1 MTEVGV
7 IPEDWNVVSLN
18 DVCIK
23 IQDGTHFSPKPGG
36 NDYYYITSKNIA
48 IGHLDLSDVSRIDAL
63 QHRNIYKRCDVKVG
77 DLLLT
82 KDGVNTGNAAMN
94 DLDEE
99 FSLLSSVAMLR
110 FHISIY
116 HPQYF
121 MYQILSDLGQ
131 NRIRGLMSGNAIT
144 RLTLEKIRLLRFPSP
159 TSLDE
164 QRCISGL
171 LSDIDSLITSLEKLI
186 GKKKLIKQGAMQE
199 LLTGKKRLPGF
210 SGKWE
215 TKTIDDIFSY
225 ERPDKYIHWDTDLEN
240 IGSVPVLT
248 ANKSF
253 ILGYAKCADGICSNL
268 PAIIFDDF
276 TTDSKF
282 VSFPFKVKS
291 SAIKILRT
299 KHRADD
305 LRFIHGLMK
314 LIKFSL
320 GGHKRYYL
328 SEYRHLEVIMPSS
341 EEQKAISDV
350 LESMDSEIKALT
362 QQLSK
367 YRLIKE
373 GMMQELLTGRIRLI

>member
-1 MTEVGV
+1 MEIKPGYKMTEIGIIPDDWEISSIKNLCPLQRGFDLPRKQAIEGAFPVIYSNGTLNSHNTFQVKSPGV
-7 IPEDWNVVSLN
+7 VTGRSGTIGKVVYVEDNFWPHNTTLWVTNFHGNNPKYIYYLLTSIGLHRWGTGSGVPTLNRN
-18 DVCIK
+18 DVHEILVA
-23 IQDGTHFSPKPGG
+23 KPTT
-36 NDYYYITSKNIA
+36 NEQKRIA
-48 IGHLDLSDVSRIDAL
+48 D
-63 QHRNIYKRCDVKVG
+63 
-77 DLLLT
+77 T
-82 KDGVNTGNAAMN
+82 
-94 DLDEE
+94 
-99 FSLLSSVAMLR
+99 
-110 FHISIY
+110 
-116 HPQYF
+116 
-121 MYQILSDLGQ
+121 
-131 NRIRGLMSGNAIT
+131 
-144 RLTLEKIRLLRFPSP
+144 
-159 TSLDE
+159 
-164 QRCISGL
+164 